1 MSDTIAAVKGFKP
14 LPSDDDVDP
23 RSLLVKGLSPE
34 IDALYLYYVSWE
46 ASGKSIFRWFLGS
59 PFRGDPAETEGKIQ
73 VSLNLG

>member
-46 ASGKSIFRWFLGS
+46 AWGSQFDVFRESFG
-59 PFRGDPAETEGKIQ
+59 GDAAETEGRIGTA
-73 VSLNLG
+73 L